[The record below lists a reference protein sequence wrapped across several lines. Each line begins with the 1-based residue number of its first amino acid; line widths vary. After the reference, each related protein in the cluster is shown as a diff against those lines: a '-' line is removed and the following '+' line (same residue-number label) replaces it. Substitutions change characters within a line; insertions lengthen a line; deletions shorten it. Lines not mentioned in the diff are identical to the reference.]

1 MKARTIVFVAII
13 LTFSACGVA
22 AKNGVAAK
30 IDARNDLEQS
40 KIAYKQCLNEN
51 SNATDKCAAQKEVY
65 RTDLQAYEAL
75 SRGIR
80 NGPSI
85 SVEQSN

>member
-13 LTFSACGVA
+13 LTFSAC
-22 AKNGVAAK
+22 GVAAK